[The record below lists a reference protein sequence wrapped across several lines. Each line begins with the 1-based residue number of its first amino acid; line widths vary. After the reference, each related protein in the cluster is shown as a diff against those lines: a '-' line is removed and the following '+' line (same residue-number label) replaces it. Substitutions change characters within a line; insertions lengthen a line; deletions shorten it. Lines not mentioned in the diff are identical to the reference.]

1 MDNYLTIAR
10 YGMFLISYPL
20 SIDRVIMFTG
30 IIETTGTLTAIS
42 PTGGDVRL
50 TINAPKLD
58 FSDVK
63 LGDSIAS
70 NGICLTVVALDG
82 NNYAVDVSRET
93 LSITALNAWKVG
105 DTLNLEKAMLPTT
118 RFGGHIVAGHV
129 DGVGKIAKIAK
140 DARSVYIEVAI
151 PPELMKY
158 TADKGS
164 ITVDGISLTTNR
176 IKPSEHIVCLNI
188 IPHTADMT
196 NIARHWLVGRSVN
209 IEVDLV
215 ARYLE
220 RLIGAKSGGELP
232 QSNITE
238 EFLLKSGFGR

>member
-1 MDNYLTIAR
+1 
-10 YGMFLISYPL
+10 
-20 SIDRVIMFTG
+20 MFTG
-30 IIETTGTLTAIS
+30 IIETTGTLIAIT
-42 PTGGDVRL
+42 PTGGDVQL
-50 TINAPKLD
+50 TISAPELD
-58 FSDVK
+58 FGDVK

-70 NGICLTVVALDG
+70 NGICLTVVAIDG
-82 NNYAVDVSRET
+82 NSYAVDVSRET
-93 LSITALNAWKVG
+93 LAISALNVWKVG

-140 DARSVYIEVAI
+140 DARSVYIEVAL
-151 PPELMKY
+151 PSELMKY

-188 IPHTADMT
+188 IPHTAEMT
-196 NIARHWLVGRSVN
+196 NIARHWAVGRAVN

-220 RLIGAKSGGELP
+220 RLIGAKIDTP
-232 QSNITE
+232 QGNITE
-238 EFLLKSGFGR
+238 ELLIKSGFFK